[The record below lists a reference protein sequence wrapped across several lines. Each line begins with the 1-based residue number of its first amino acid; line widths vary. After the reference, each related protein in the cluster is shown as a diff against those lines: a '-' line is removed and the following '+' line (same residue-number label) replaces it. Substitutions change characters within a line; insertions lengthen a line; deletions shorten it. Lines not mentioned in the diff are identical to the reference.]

1 MREGGGELSKIP
13 STGMEQTEWRGHKFS
28 EKDGQAGSG
37 GGALKWGVG
46 GEAGVLEP
54 PYELC
59 LQ

>member
-1 MREGGGELSKIP
+1 MRVGGNCLKYLQQGWNR
-13 STGMEQTEWRGHKFS
+13 TEWRGHKFS